1 MRIAIYGAGS
11 LGTILGAYLA
21 KAGKDVELITRN
33 KAHVEALN
41 RDGAKVVGTVSMNVP
56 VKARTP
62 DQMEGVYD
70 VVFFLVKQTCNKA
83 ALESLEPH
91 LGSRTIVCTLQN
103 GLPEPVLEEELGAE
117 HIVGCAVGWGATL
130 LEPGV
135 SELTSEPEKLTFDIG
150 KSSGVLDDDVR
161 TVKSLLECMCETHA
175 LENLMGIRWSKILI
189 NSMFSGMSAVIGGT
203 FGDVVHHKESL
214 RCAQN
219 IANECIRVA
228 DAAGIHMEKM
238 QGFSLDK
245 LLRFQSGFKRTLLV
259 PVYKVLV
266 KPHRLLRASMLQDLE
281 KGKPCEIDSING
293 VVCAMGK
300 KYGVKTPF
308 NDKVVEI
315 IKGIEDGKYTYQYK
329 NVEQFRPL
337 F

>member
-1 MRIAIYGAGS
+1 MKFLFVEYPKCS
-11 LGTILGAYLA
+11 TCQKA
-21 KAGKDVELITRN
+21 KKWLD
-33 KAHVEALN
+33 
-41 RDGAKVVGTVSMNVP
+41 
-56 VKARTP
+56 
-62 DQMEGVYD
+62 
-70 VVFFLVKQTCNKA
+70 
-83 ALESLEPH
+83 ESGISYED
-91 LGSRTIVCTLQN
+91 R
-103 GLPEPVLEEELGAE
+103 
-117 HIVGCAVGWGATL
+117 HIV
-130 LEPGV
+130 E
-135 SELTSEPEKLTFDIG
+135 E
-150 KSSGVLDDDVR
+150 DVYKR
-161 TVKSLLECMCETHA
+161 Q
-175 LENLMGIRWSKILI
+175 
-189 NSMFSGMSAVIGGT
+189 VIGGT